1 MNAETKQARDPFTF
15 SLRGVAGVNT
25 HAFVPAVALDGINR
39 AWRARRRSAQRSAVH
54 AESSDAVRQVESAL
68 ARYFAHGC
76 CRAA

>member
-25 HAFVPAVALDGINR
+25 HAFVPAVSLDGINR
-39 AWRARRRSAQRSAVH
+39 AWLARRRRAERSAAQ
-54 AESSDAVRQVESAL
+54 AESRDAVLQVESAL